1 MSVKRYK
8 LALPSSSQR
17 IRKAKES
24 LREMPRLKQI
34 ELMVKAGA
42 MTEIQAEKAR
52 KKLGEVKIVNSGS

>member
-8 LALPSSSQR
+8 LALPVSSQR

-24 LREMPRLKQI
+24 PRKMPKLKRI

-42 MTEIQAEKAR
+42 MTEAQAERAR
-52 KKLGEVKIVNSGS
+52 NKLGESRMVN